1 MTGGRR
7 TGILGG
13 TFDPIHLGH
22 IGAADAARRALDLD
36 RVIIVPSLTPPHRIP
51 QPSASAFH
59 RFAMAALAVAGQ
71 DGLLTSDLELRT
83 NGLSYTSS
91 TLARLHAQG
100 FEPWQLFFITGSD
113 AFAEIATWYD
123 YPRLLDLCHF
133 AVISRRGTSLDSLPR
148 QLPGLAGRMRQPRD
162 PERDGMTPSIFL
174 VDAPTP
180 DVSSTGIR
188 RLAAAG
194 ESLDGLVPQLVA
206 DHIRKHRLY
215 VPQPP
220 ERSSEATDRG
230 IPSA

>member
-36 RVIIVPSLTPPHRIP
+36 RVIVVPSLTPPHRMP
-51 QPSASAFH
+51 QPYASAFH
-59 RFAMAALAVAGQ
+59 RFAMAAMAVAGR
-71 DGLLTSDLELRT
+71 DGLVTSDLELRT

-133 AVISRRGTSLDSLPR
+133 AVISRHGTSLESLPR
-148 QLPGLAGRMRQPRD
+148 QLPDLAGRMRLPRD
-162 PERDGMTPSIFL
+162 LEPDGMTPSIFL
-174 VDAPTP
+174 VDASTP

-188 RLAAAG
+188 RRAAAG
-194 ESLDGLVPQLVA
+194 DSLDGLVPGLVA

-215 VPQPP
+215 EPQPP
-220 ERSSEATDRG
+220 AGSSKAMDHG
-230 IPSA
+230 LPSA